1 MGQPAARVTDMH
13 TCPMV
18 TGVVPHVGGPIIP
31 PCQFNVLTC
40 AMPQARITDMAICV
54 GPIDMIIQGAFT
66 VLVGGLPAARMGDM
80 TVHGGVIVTGCFTV
94 LIGDDNSCEGG
105 SSQDASGPT
114 NVLVAEQENAY
125 IGELKEGGYK
135 DKKNDQKK
143 PTDSANYGKA
153 IKIKGSEEFQKK
165 VLADLAAIK
174 KTVTGAKLL
183 DALDKSG
190 KTVMIEQTNGGNS
203 TGGFTSEAKSKD
215 GDWGNGSDS
224 TIKYNPDLKAI
235 STNKWGTRPPA
246 IGLAHELI
254 HSKHAAEGSV
264 DTTKV
269 DNDSKPDPADPKKTA
284 KELDEE
290 VRAVGLPP
298 HEDEDITEN
307 NIRNEWDPPQSKREW
322 Y

>member
-1 MGQPAARVTDMH
+1 MH

-31 PCQFNVLTC
+31 PCQVNVLTC
-40 AMPQARITDMAICV
+40 LMPQARITDMAICV
-54 GPIDMIIQGAFT
+54 GPIDMIVQGAVT

-94 LIGDDNSCEGG
+94 LIGDVSGGG
-105 SSQDASGPT
+105 SSGGSVSTDPMI
-114 NVLVAEQENAY
+114 LKEQQIRAY
-125 IGELKEGGYK
+125 IGELKEGGYS
-135 DKKNDQKK
+135 DKKGGSK
-143 PTDSANYGKA
+143 PKGEATYGKA
-153 IKIKGSEEFQKK
+153 IKIEGDEKFQKQ
-165 VLADLAAIK
+165 VTADLDAIK
-174 KTVTGAKLL
+174 KTATGAKLL

-190 KTVMIEQTNGGNS
+190 KTVTIKPTTGGNK
-203 TGGFTSEAKSKD
+203 TDGFTSAAMSKD

-224 TIKYNPDLKAI
+224 TVKYNPDKTKI
-235 STNKWGTRPPA
+235 SDDKWGTRPPA

-254 HSKHAAEGSV
+254 HAKHAAEGSV
-264 DTTKV
+264 DTNKV
-269 DNDSKPDPADPKKTA
+269 ENDSKPDPADPKKTA

-298 HEDEDITEN
+298 HEDEDMTEN
-307 NIRNEWDPPQSKREW
+307 KIRSEWDPPQTKREW